1 MKVEIYNSTKS
12 TNKSLNK
19 RRCITTT
26 LLQHILMLKL
36 LKDFNYGYFLNGG
49 NNDDVLDDVL
59 DTDDVLQNDNVVH
72 DEDLT

>member
-1 MKVEIYNSTKS
+1 
-12 TNKSLNK
+12 
-19 RRCITTT
+19 
-26 LLQHILMLKL
+26 MLKL

>member
-1 MKVEIYNSTKS
+1 M
-12 TNKSLNK
+12 NK
-19 RRCITTT
+19 RRYIATI

-49 NNDDVLDDVL
+49 NNDDVILDGDVLDNDDVL
-59 DTDDVLQNDNVVH
+59 HNDNVVR